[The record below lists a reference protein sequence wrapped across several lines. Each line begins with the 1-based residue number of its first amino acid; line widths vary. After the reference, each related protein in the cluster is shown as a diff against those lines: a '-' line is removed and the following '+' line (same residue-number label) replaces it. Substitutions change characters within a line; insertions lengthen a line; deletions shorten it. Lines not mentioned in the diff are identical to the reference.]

1 MWRVGKTKIQN
12 KKKTFLF
19 HYQQQQTGESL
30 NQQLLTNVL
39 RHGPI
44 TYYSANFQQH
54 KNIYNF

>member
-1 MWRVGKTKIQN
+1 MESRQN
-12 KKKTFLF
+12 KKKNVFISLSTT
-19 HYQQQQTGESL
+19 TGESL

>member
-12 KKKTFLF
+12 KKKNVFISLSTT
-19 HYQQQQTGESL
+19 TGESL